1 MNPGLFG
8 AASLQTQRAPFGGTE
23 LSSDLCRECGRCC
36 VDVLVAYG
44 ADDERLAPH
53 SRHEPGPHG
62 LARSRLPERLEA
74 GDLVDC
80 HRGAGLAELAY
91 PFAEPSDQLLT
102 GIGNPGGRGV
112 ADDRLP
118 VLPQGDPAETRYQVR
133 LALPVSPGLGAGSQP
148 VTGLDLGP
156 VAGRHLGHGRVVLG

>member
-1 MNPGLFG
+1 M
-8 AASLQTQRAPFGGTE
+8 
-23 LSSDLCRECGRCC
+23 
-36 VDVLVAYG
+36 DVLVASG

-53 SRHEPGPHG
+53 SRHERGPRG

-91 PFAEPSDQLLT
+91 PFAEPSDQLLA

-133 LALPVSPGLGAGSQP
+133 LAFPVPFGLEAAVETAALAKSCPNISLGDRACLALASWLQATAWTTDKIWAKLPLQVPPKL
-148 VTGLDLGP
+148 L
-156 VAGRHLGHGRVVLG
+156 R